1 MIPGSDEVDRDEIL
15 KYSQAVCQGLR
26 EDDDG
31 LRRELLAH
39 AGSRWSLG
47 IINTLGVYGRLRHAE
62 IGRRMHGVTQ
72 RMLTSTLRQLERDGL
87 VIRHDFNEIPPR
99 VEYELSDTG
108 MELLVRMIP
117 LWTWMALLN
126 KWILCCGT
134 MKTVVSDNI
143 KSMRYM
149 LAYDGVLSG
158 ISVFYQ

>member
-1 MIPGSDEVDRDEIL
+1 MIPGSDEVDRDDIL

-26 EDDDG
+26 DDDDG

-72 RMLTSTLRQLERDGL
+72 RMLTRTLRQLERDGL

-108 MELLVRMIP
+108 MEMLVRMIP
-117 LWTWMALLN
+117 LWTW
-126 KWILCCGT
+126 I
-134 MKTVVSDNI
+134 VDNAERFRENRLI
-143 KSMRYM
+143 YEKNNINPR
-149 LAYDGVLSG
+149 DISG
-158 ISVFYQ
+158 REYKK

>member
-1 MIPGSDEVDRDEIL
+1 MIPGSDEVDRGDIL

-26 EDDDG
+26 DDDDG

-47 IINTLGVYGRLRHAE
+47 IMNTLGVYGRLRHAE

-72 RMLTSTLRQLERDGL
+72 RMLTRTLRQLERDGL

-108 MELLVRMIP
+108 MEMLVRMIP
-117 LWTWMALLN
+117 LWTW
-126 KWILCCGT
+126 I
-134 MKTVVSDNI
+134 VDNAERFREERLI
-143 KSMRYM
+143 YEKNNINPRDITGREYK
-149 LAYDGVLSG
+149 
-158 ISVFYQ
+158 I

>member
-1 MIPGSDEVDRDEIL
+1 MIPGSDEVDRDDIL

-26 EDDDG
+26 DDDDG

-47 IINTLGVYGRLRHAE
+47 IMNTLGVYGRLRHAE

-72 RMLTSTLRQLERDGL
+72 RMLTRTLRQLERDGL

-108 MELLVRMIP
+108 MEMLVRMIP
-117 LWTWMALLN
+117 LWTW
-126 KWILCCGT
+126 I
-134 MKTVVSDNI
+134 VDNAERFREERLI
-143 KSMRYM
+143 YEKNNINPRDITGREYK
-149 LAYDGVLSG
+149 
-158 ISVFYQ
+158 I